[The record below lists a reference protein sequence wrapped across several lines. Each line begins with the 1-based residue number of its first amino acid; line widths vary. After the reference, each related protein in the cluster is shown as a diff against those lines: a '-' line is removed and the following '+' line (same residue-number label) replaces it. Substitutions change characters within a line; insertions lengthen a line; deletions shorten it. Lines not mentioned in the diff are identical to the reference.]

1 MVFIQAFHLDENTP
15 SNLWGWNLR
24 LKASTKVPK
33 QGTFFQGK
41 IVESFLPLGNL
52 GGNVSGFSKS
62 RKEFLQQK
70 HFPRFLAT
78 VGLTLARRLPICDSL
93 IIYQAVDFTNR
104 INVLTIVEEWQN
116 LKILPPG

>member
-41 IVESFLPLGNL
+41 IVEGFLPLGNL
-52 GGNVSGFSKS
+52 GGNVSGFFKIPERVPATEAFSP
-62 RKEFLQQK
+62 
-70 HFPRFLAT
+70 FP
-78 VGLTLARRLPICDSL
+78 S
-93 IIYQAVDFTNR
+93 NR
-104 INVLTIVEEWQN
+104 
-116 LKILPPG
+116 PS